1 MRNDDGFECGN
12 KTHSI
17 SARIRPSTGANIYGD
32 IFAGVGLACSFVN
45 NLMASAKGWG
55 RPISITLFGP
65 FRSWKYPRNFRS
77 IKV

>member
-45 NLMASAKGWG
+45 NLMASAKG
-55 RPISITLFGP
+55 
-65 FRSWKYPRNFRS
+65 
-77 IKV
+77 